1 MESSQPNIEN
11 LVETD
16 PNRNNPS
23 SSVFSGSIAS
33 ASAEPTSNDRIEM
46 KTTTISNES
55 ANENASSTSSGKETS
70 KTNLYQPITY
80 HWFYCLG
87 IDHWIPFSDF
97 DNTRLEEA
105 IERNESLDKIS
116 TNGSRFDVN
125 LSERIRSPV
134 YWEGPPEIV
143 QRCSWFYK
151 NDFNNR
157 FNPFSEQISELL
169 EFAYRDCILSGRWNY
184 RLDLDRNE
192 FIVFYAPNSVYHY
205 FDKLTSSSDNWSPT
219 LNDSNSNHRRIFR
232 GISSIHIESDIDEP
246 LDCVDHLIFF
256 VHGIGEFCDLSFR
269 SIKDVVDD
277 FRSISFEM
285 VRTHYGSQKG
295 RVEVL
300 PVSWHR
306 ALHTKTLDNKLR
318 EITLPSIS
326 RLRSFTNDTILD
338 ALFYTSPNYSTSLIN
353 FVADEI
359 NRLYSIF
366 LQRNSNFRGQI
377 ALAGHSLGSL
387 ILFDLLCKQKISEN
401 QTRTDTETES
411 TTIHQINFKPKC
423 LFALGSPLAAFLTI
437 RNINLDLNFKL
448 PTCEGFFNIFH
459 PYDPVAYR
467 IEPMIDKS
475 FADLKPELIPHHKG
489 RKRIHLE
496 LKDSFQKVGTD
507 LKQKLV
513 SSLKIAMDS
522 FYGLARTYLVE
533 QESSMQSNSLYS
545 TESKPD
551 SATDLNREI
560 QNEPIES
567 CDVQSMPNLGLL
579 NRGRRLDYVLQER
592 PIEIFN
598 EYVFAIASHSC
609 YWLSE
614 DTCLLMLKELYDD
627 SKIIDTGQS

>member
-1 MESSQPNIEN
+1 
-11 LVETD
+11 
-16 PNRNNPS
+16 
-23 SSVFSGSIAS
+23 
-33 ASAEPTSNDRIEM
+33 
-46 KTTTISNES
+46 
-55 ANENASSTSSGKETS
+55 
-70 KTNLYQPITY
+70 
-80 HWFYCLG
+80 
-87 IDHWIPFSDF
+87 
-97 DNTRLEEA
+97 
-105 IERNESLDKIS
+105 
-116 TNGSRFDVN
+116 
-125 LSERIRSPV
+125 
-134 YWEGPPEIV
+134 
-143 QRCSWFYK
+143 
-151 NDFNNR
+151 
-157 FNPFSEQISELL
+157 
-169 EFAYRDCILSGRWNY
+169 
-184 RLDLDRNE
+184 
-192 FIVFYAPNSVYHY
+192 
-205 FDKLTSSSDNWSPT
+205 
-219 LNDSNSNHRRIFR
+219 
-232 GISSIHIESDIDEP
+232 
-246 LDCVDHLIFF
+246 
-256 VHGIGEFCDLSFR
+256 
-269 SIKDVVDD
+269 
-277 FRSISFEM
+277 M

-377 ALAGHSLGSL
+377 ALA
-387 ILFDLLCKQKISEN
+387 
-401 QTRTDTETES
+401 DTETES

-533 QESSMQSNSLYS
+533 QESSMQPNSLYS